1 MIYYQNFGNTWYQLI
16 DRQSV
21 VTTIDEFYA
30 PDQPTWS
37 KHNINQLLEYVLST
51 RVREEMVN
59 SDQLLDVEFDE
70 NSLHGVL
77 HQYTWYP
84 QAMKREYGPRYNWNW
99 GTMFPT
105 INIKNLYHILLKKCT
120 VPIDMNNRPK

>member
-30 PDQPTWS
+30 SDQPTWS
-37 KHNINQLLEYVLST
+37 KRNINQLLEYVLPT

-59 SDQLLDVEFDE
+59 SDQLLDVEFDK

-84 QAMKREYGPRYNWNW
+84 QAMEREYGPRCNWNW